1 MEKIN
6 LTAPEPK
13 PSTDT
18 ERLATSAPRRPPAG
32 RLLLFVRRT
41 HLYLGLLL
49 VPWVLLFGVSG
60 FLFNHTGTT
69 FGGATREL
77 AQFSSADVRRLT
89 QFEPLDLHKL
99 AADVVRQINQAAKD
113 GPGKYQLVDASAHVT
128 ANAGFSG
135 RTTNGNINVSL
146 NLAEGAASLTALAG
160 NPPAKQTKPAFA
172 DQQVQLAGLDFAAL
186 GEKAGVLVKAAGLTV
201 DGAMTPRAR
210 SGPELRF
217 VVQDEQGRR
226 WNTTCDLAQ
235 GRLSGRAADDD
246 NGLNFYSAVTRLHK
260 THHYPDRVGGRW
272 FWVLVADITALTLV
286 FWGVSGL
293 LMWWQLKPTRV
304 LGVLGLSFAAGLAF
318 IIFSGALDDLTF
330 GAPRARPDGG
340 PAFDG
345 EAGGERGGPGQRGP
359 GGMRR
364 AGGGRGEGSSA
375 NGAPGDGGNRASGDK

>member
-6 LTAPEPK
+6 LAVPVAATESK

-18 ERLATSAPRRPPAG
+18 DRLAKSAPRRPPAG
-32 RLLLFVRRT
+32 RLLMFVRRT

-60 FLFNHTGTT
+60 FLFNHTSTT

-89 QFEPLDLHKL
+89 QFEPLDSDKL
-99 AADVVRQINQAAKD
+99 AADVVRQINQNAKD
-113 GPGKYQLVDASAHVT
+113 GPGKYTLVDASAHLT

-146 NLAEGAASLTALAG
+146 NLADGAASLSALA
-160 NPPAKQTKPAFA
+160 NTPPKQTKPTFA

-186 GEKAGVLVKAAGLTV
+186 GEKAGVLAKEAGLVV

-210 SGPELRF
+210 GGPELRF
-217 VVQDEQGRR
+217 VLQDEQGRR

-246 NGLNFYSAVTRLHK
+246 SGLNFYSAVTRLHK

-272 FWVLVADITALTLV
+272 FWVLVADVTALTLV

-293 LMWWQLKPTRV
+293 IMWWQLKPTRV
-304 LGVLGLSFAAGLAF
+304 IGVLGLSFAAVIAL
-318 IIFSGALDDLTF
+318 IIFSGALDDMTF
-330 GAPRARPDGG
+330 GATRARPDGG
-340 PAFDG
+340 PAFEG
-345 EAGGERGGPGQRGP
+345 EAGGERSGPGQRGP
-359 GGMRR
+359 SGMRR
-364 AGGGRGEGSSA
+364 S
-375 NGAPGDGGNRASGDK
+375 GNVPAREPVQP